1 MKEIFEQGEFSEYRI
16 NNLQKSR
23 GVINESFAF
32 FEEKVP
38 VFISHKHDDLDD
50 LKGIIGF
57 LEKNFNVIAY
67 IDSRDLSMPKITSGE
82 TAEKIKDRIK
92 KCKRFILLATDG
104 AVESKWCNWELGFA
118 DAIKGKKVV
127 LFPNEYMEIY
137 SYITYFDGR
146 EEDDSGKKV
155 KAGYYVMTKSKDK
168 KFYNSTFKLA
178 KRVIGYGKN
187 SKAI

>member
-16 NNLQKSR
+16 SNLKKSMD
-23 GVINESFAF
+23 VINESVAF

-67 IDSRDLSMPKITSGE
+67 IDSRDLSMPERTSGE

-92 KCKRFILLATDG
+92 KCERFILLATDG

-118 DAIKGKKVV
+118 DAIKGRKVV
-127 LFPNEYMEIY
+127 LFPMKEKGSNYKGNEYMEIY
-137 SYITYFDGR
+137 SYITYFDGQ
-146 EEDDSGKKV
+146 EKYNSGEKV
-155 KAGYYVMTKSKDK
+155 KEGYYVMTKSKDK
-168 KFYNSTFKLA
+168 KSIIPLSSWLKE
-178 KRVIGYGKN
+178 
-187 SKAI
+187 

>member
-16 NNLQKSR
+16 NNLQKSM

-38 VFISHKHDDLDD
+38 VFI
-50 LKGIIGF
+50 
-57 LEKNFNVIAY
+57 AY
-67 IDSRDLSMPKITSGE
+67 IDSRDLSMPKIISGE

-118 DAIKGKKVV
+118 DAIKGKKSCT
-127 LFPNEYMEIY
+127 F
-137 SYITYFDGR
+137 SYER
-146 EEDDSGKKV
+146 EGE
-155 KAGYYVMTKSKDK
+155 
-168 KFYNSTFKLA
+168 
-178 KRVIGYGKN
+178 
-187 SKAI
+187 

>member
-1 MKEIFEQGEFSEYRI
+1 MKDIFEQGEFSKYRI

-23 GVINESFAF
+23 GVINESVAFNEYVDF

-50 LKGIIGF
+50 LKDIIGF

-118 DAIKGKKVV
+118 DAIKGDKVV
-127 LFPNEYMEIY
+127 LFPM
-137 SYITYFDGR
+137 
-146 EEDDSGKKV
+146 KK
-155 KAGYYVMTKSKDK
+155 KGS
-168 KFYNSTFKLA
+168 N
-178 KRVIGYGKN
+178 
-187 SKAI
+187 

>member
-1 MKEIFEQGEFSEYRI
+1 MKKLEFIKRFKYWKKQIYE
-16 NNLQKSR
+16 
-23 GVINESFAF
+23 
-32 FEEKVP
+32 
-38 VFISHKHDDLDD
+38 
-50 LKGIIGF
+50 
-57 LEKNFNVIAY
+57 
-67 IDSRDLSMPKITSGE
+67 
-82 TAEKIKDRIK
+82 IKDRIK
-92 KCKRFILLATDG
+92 KCKRCILLATDG

-127 LFPNEYMEIY
+127 LFPMKEKGSNYKGNEYMEIY

-146 EEDDSGKKV
+146 EEYDSGKKV